1 MITPEEFGGGFL
13 AKRAMAADK
22 LKNYRANP
30 PIVRAML
37 KKSEDGLSP
46 KELSEITGI
55 SRDHLYKVLDAMPD
69 AYIDR
74 WTFPHGS
81 GHPTAIWCVVD
92 VPENCPKP
100 KKTRPAF

>member
-1 MITPEEFGGGFL
+1 MTGFNS
-13 AKRAMAADK
+13 KQKMATDK
-22 LKNYRANP
+22 LQKYRANP
-30 PIVRAML
+30 PIVRQL
-37 KKSEDGLSP
+37 LRQFEDGLSA
-46 KELSEITGI
+46 KEITEKTGI
-55 SRDHLYKVLDAMPD
+55 GQDPLYRVLKKMPD

-74 WTFPHGS
+74 WTFPHGC